1 MSLLVFPVSQKCLVC
16 VCVWVFI
23 KFESHTDFGFPIE
36 TKSSNKRMAVKHLLA
51 GVPSGG
57 V

>member
-1 MSLLVFPVSQKCLVC
+1 MSLLVFPVSQKCL

>member
-1 MSLLVFPVSQKCLVC
+1 MSLIVFPVSLEVFS

-36 TKSSNKRMAVKHLLA
+36 TKSSNKRIAVKHLLV